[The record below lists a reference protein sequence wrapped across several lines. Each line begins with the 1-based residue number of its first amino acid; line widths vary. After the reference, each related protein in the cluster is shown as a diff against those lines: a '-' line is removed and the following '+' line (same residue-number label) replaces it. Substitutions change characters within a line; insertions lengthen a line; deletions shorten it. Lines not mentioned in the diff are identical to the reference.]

1 LGCAEAV
8 SEKETEPMPKVLISG
23 ASIAGPALAYWLLEA
38 GYEVTIVERAPEP
51 RPGGQAIDI
60 RGPAL
65 DVIAAMGL
73 GERVPA
79 LRTRM
84 KGMTVL
90 DIAGN
95 EIERTTERTATGG
108 RFDSGDIEIFR
119 DDLAALLR
127 EVCGSRPGYLYGDSL
142 TALETRPD
150 GVVASF
156 SRHPT
161 EVFDLVLGAD
171 GLHSKVRQLA
181 FGDEEPFLRPLGVAF
196 AIWASPNLLDLQDWQ
211 LSFRDETAGYAI
223 YPTRDNRELRVN
235 IGFALTL
242 DEERG
247 LDLAARKALIRERAA
262 AIGGP
267 VPRVLETLEATEDL
281 YFGALA
287 QVRMPSW
294 CKGRIALVGDAGYC
308 PSPFTGQGTSLA
320 LIGAFVLARE
330 LARGGADHETAF
342 AQYETRMRPFVKANQ
357 DLLFRDRAAPDADD
371 VFNEAKMGISLEDLL
386 G

>member
-1 LGCAEAV
+1 M
-8 SEKETEPMPKVLISG
+8 TRVLISG
-23 ASIAGPALAYWLLEA
+23 ASIAGPALAYWLLKT
-38 GYEVTIVERAPEP
+38 GYDVTLVERAPAP

-73 GERVPA
+73 GERVAA

-90 DIAGN
+90 DRAGT
-95 EIERTTERTATGG
+95 EIERSFERTATGG
-108 RFDSGDIEIFR
+108 RLDSGDIEIFR

-127 EVCGSRPGYLYGDSL
+127 EACGTGGPRTLYGDTI
-142 TALETRPD
+142 TALEMRPE
-150 GVVASF
+150 GIGATF
-156 SRHPT
+156 RRNPP
-161 EVFDLVLGAD
+161 EVFDLVFGAD
-171 GLHSKVRQLA
+171 GLHSNVRQIA
-181 FGDEEPFLRPLGVAF
+181 FGEEPPFLRPLGVAF
-196 AIWASPNLLDLQDWQ
+196 AIWAAPNLLDLKDWQ
-211 LSFRDETAGYAI
+211 LSFRDDTAGYAI

-267 VPRVLETLEATEDL
+267 VPHLLETLDAADDL

-294 CKGRIALVGDAGYC
+294 CKDRIALVGDAGYC

-320 LIGAFVLARE
+320 LIGAFVLGRE
-330 LARGGADHETAF
+330 LARTGGDHAAAF
-342 AQYETRMRPFVKANQ
+342 ARYETRMRPFVLANQ
-357 DLLFRDRAAPDADD
+357 DLLFRDRQAPDSDE
-371 VFNEAKMGISLEDLL
+371 VFNKTKMAITLGDLL

>member
-1 LGCAEAV
+1 M
-8 SEKETEPMPKVLISG
+8 TRVLISG
-23 ASIAGPALAYWLLEA
+23 ASIAGPALAYWLLKA
-38 GYEVTIVERAPEP
+38 GYDVTLVERAPAP

-73 GERVPA
+73 GESVAA

-90 DIAGN
+90 DRAGD
-95 EIERTTERTATGG
+95 ELERSFERTATGG
-108 RFDSGDIEIFR
+108 RFNSGDIEIFR

-127 EVCGSRPGYLYGDSL
+127 EACGTGPRTLYGDTV
-142 TALETRPD
+142 TALETRPQ
-150 GVVASF
+150 GVAVTF
-156 SRHPT
+156 GQNPP
-161 EVFDLVLGAD
+161 EVFDLVFGAD
-171 GLHSKVRQLA
+171 GLHSKVRQIA
-181 FGDEEPFLRPLGVAF
+181 FGEETPFLRPLGVAF
-196 AIWASPNLLDLQDWQ
+196 AIWAAPNLLDLEDWQ

-235 IGFALTL
+235 IGFALTP
-242 DEERG
+242 DEEQG

-267 VPRVLETLEATEDL
+267 VPRLLETLDAAEDL
-281 YFGALA
+281 YFGALS

-294 CKGRIALVGDAGYC
+294 CQERVALVGDAAYC

-320 LIGAFVLARE
+320 LVGAFVLSRE
-330 LARGGADHETAF
+330 LARSGGDHAAAF
-342 AQYETRMRPFVKANQ
+342 ARYETRMRPFVLANQ
-357 DLLFRDRAAPDADD
+357 DLLFRDRQAPDADE
-371 VFNEAKMGISLEDLL
+371 VFNKAKMAINLGDLL
-386 G
+386 S

>member
-1 LGCAEAV
+1 M
-8 SEKETEPMPKVLISG
+8 TRVLISG
-23 ASIAGPALAYWLLEA
+23 ASIAGPTLAYWLLQA
-38 GYEVTIVERAPEP
+38 GHDVTLVERSPAP
-51 RPGGQAIDI
+51 RRGGQAIDI

-73 GERVPA
+73 GERVA
-79 LRTRM
+79 KLRTRM

-90 DIAGN
+90 DRAGN
-95 EIERTTERTATGG
+95 EIERNFERTATGG
-108 RFDSGDIEIFR
+108 RFDDGDIEIFR

-127 EVCGSRPGYLYGDSL
+127 EACGSGPRTLYGD
-142 TALETRPD
+142 TVIALDTRGE
-150 GVVASF
+150 GVAVTFHRS
-156 SRHPT
+156 PP
-161 EVFDLVLGAD
+161 EVFDLVFGAD
-171 GLHSKVRQLA
+171 GLHSNIRHIV
-181 FGDEEPFLRPLGVAF
+181 FGEDTLFLHPLGVGF
-196 AIWASPNLLDLQDWQ
+196 AIWAAPNLLDLEDWQ

-235 IGFALTL
+235 IGFALTP

-262 AIGGP
+262 TIGGP
-267 VPRVLETLEATEDL
+267 VPGLLQTLDTLEDL

-294 CKGRIALVGDAGYC
+294 CHERVALVGDAGYC

-320 LIGAFVLARE
+320 LIGAFVLGRE
-330 LARGGADHETAF
+330 LARSGGDHAAAF
-342 AQYETRMRPFVKANQ
+342 SRYETRMRPFVLVNQ
-357 DLLFRDRAAPDADD
+357 DLLFRDRQAPDADD
-371 VFNEAKMGISLEDLL
+371 LFNKAKTAISLGDLL

>member
-1 LGCAEAV
+1 
-8 SEKETEPMPKVLISG
+8 MPHVLISG

-38 GYEVTIVERAPEP
+38 GYDVTLVERAPVP

-73 GERVPA
+73 GESVAA

-84 KGMTVL
+84 TGMTVL

-108 RFDSGDIEIFR
+108 RFDSGDVEIFR
-119 DDLAALLR
+119 DDLARLLR
-127 EVCGSRPGYLYGDSL
+127 EACGSRPRYLYGDSL

-150 GVVASF
+150 GVAATF
-156 SRHPT
+156 GQHPP

-196 AIWASPNLLDLQDWQ
+196 AIWAAPNLLDLQDWQ
-211 LSFRDETAGYAI
+211 LSFRDETSGYAI
-223 YPTRDNRELRVN
+223 YPTRDNRELRIN
-235 IGFALTL
+235 IGFALTPE
-242 DEERG
+242 EERG

-287 QVRMPSW
+287 QVRMPGW
-294 CKGRIALVGDAGYC
+294 CKGRVALVGDAGYC

-330 LARGGADHETAF
+330 LGRSAGDHEA
-342 AQYETRMRPFVKANQ
+342 ALSQYETRMRPFVQANQ
-357 DLLFRDRAAPDADD
+357 DLLFRDRQASDADEI
-371 VFNEAKMGISLEDLL
+371 FNEAKMAISLGDLL
-386 G
+386 S

>member
-1 LGCAEAV
+1 M
-8 SEKETEPMPKVLISG
+8 TRVLISG
-23 ASIAGPALAYWLLEA
+23 ASIAGPALAYWLLKA
-38 GYEVTIVERAPEP
+38 GYDVTLVERAPAP

-73 GERVPA
+73 GERVAA
-79 LRTRM
+79 LRTHM

-90 DIAGN
+90 DRAGN
-95 EIERTTERTATGG
+95 EIERSFERTATGG
-108 RFDSGDIEIFR
+108 RFGSGDIEIFR

-127 EVCGSRPGYLYGDSL
+127 EACGTRPRTLYDDTV
-142 TALETRPD
+142 TALETRPE
-150 GVVASF
+150 GIAVTFRQS
-156 SRHPT
+156 PP
-161 EVFDLVLGAD
+161 EVFDLAFGAD
-171 GLHSKVRQLA
+171 GLHSKVRQIA
-181 FGDEEPFLRPLGVAF
+181 FGEETPFLRPLGVAF
-196 AIWASPNLLDLQDWQ
+196 AIWAAPNLLDLEDWQ
-211 LSFRDETAGYAI
+211 LSFRDDAAGYAI

-235 IGFALTL
+235 IGFALTP
-242 DEERG
+242 DEEWG

-267 VPRVLETLEATEDL
+267 VPRLLETLDAAEDL

-294 CKGRIALVGDAGYC
+294 CQDRVALVGDAGYC

-320 LIGAFVLARE
+320 LIGAFVLGRE
-330 LARGGADHETAF
+330 LTRSGGDHARAF
-342 AQYETRMRPFVKANQ
+342 ARYETRMRPFVLANQ
-357 DLLFRDRAAPDADD
+357 DLLFRDRQAPDADD
-371 VFNEAKMGISLEDLL
+371 IFNKTKMAISLSDLL